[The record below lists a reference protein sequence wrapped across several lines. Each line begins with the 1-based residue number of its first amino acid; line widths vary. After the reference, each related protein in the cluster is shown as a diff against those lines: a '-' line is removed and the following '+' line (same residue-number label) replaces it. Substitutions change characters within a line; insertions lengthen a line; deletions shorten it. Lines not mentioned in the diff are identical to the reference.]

1 MDYEDIESWDN
12 DELLEEYESLVAFRA
27 VESSEGQVSGGE
39 IRRLNRVR
47 KEVRR
52 RLEPS
57 EGVDS

>member
-12 DELLEEYESLVAFRA
+12 DELLGEYESLVAFRA